1 MEIERMNA
9 KGAKNGE
16 MKKKD
21 FLERRRPNRIE
32 GQLERTTNFL
42 LMNIEDWN
50 SLNFLKEITSEYK
63 ILLIKILFKKNFPEK
78 LRKPIV

>member
-1 MEIERMNA
+1 MNA

-32 GQLERTTNFL
+32 GRLERTTNFL

-78 LRKPIV
+78 LRKPIA